1 MRTSIPCAA
10 QPSPYAPVCATRPAA
25 NRSRSS
31 SCLGTFPIEI
41 NLTGRWMASGLLWT
55 SARKKRTVEHTQ
67 FQFPGGVRDC
77 DREEARIFVIYV
89 GQFNAV
95 PMSVSCEPQ
104 TLPVEEVLR

>member
-1 MRTSIPCAA
+1 MRGKLSQAIWFMVFQGRRAIGNPDA
-10 QPSPYAPVCATRPAA
+10 
-25 NRSRSS
+25 
-31 SCLGTFPIEI
+31 FPIEI

-89 GQFNAV
+89 AQFNAV
-95 PMSVSCEPQ
+95 PMSVGCEPE